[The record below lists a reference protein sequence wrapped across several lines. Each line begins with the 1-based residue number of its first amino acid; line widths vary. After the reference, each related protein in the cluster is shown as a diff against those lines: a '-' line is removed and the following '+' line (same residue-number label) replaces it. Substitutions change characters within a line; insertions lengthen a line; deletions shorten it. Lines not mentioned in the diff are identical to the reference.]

1 MTRASGKHR
10 SGMPLRLGV
19 IGCGLVA
26 QSVHFHHLSELTD
39 RFQVRALCDISPG
52 ALAFS
57 GERFFPKAVR
67 FADWQELLE
76 EPLDAVM
83 ILTPGSH
90 APIAIAAAERGL
102 HLFVEKPLAFSVQE
116 GATVLAAADRAGVS
130 LTVGYMKRYDL
141 AYERLLALMPAI
153 TDLRLV
159 RVTTLESAIDPYV
172 GHYSLHR
179 PCDIGSERL
188 ELLEA
193 DDRERI
199 FRAIGDTARDPG
211 WYWAYRVVLLD
222 CMVHEFNALRGLL
235 GEPSELRFASAS
247 AASGSLAAIL
257 TFGQTECVLAWVDLP
272 GMAHYEQ
279 EISLFA
285 PNQRL
290 GLRFPSPFLRNV
302 PTILTSEGGT
312 PGAPDA
318 WQTTEH
324 VGYESAF
331 KRELIEFHESAVGG
345 REPRTGGNDAI
356 RDLSL
361 CEAFIRAATEGTPQS
376 KPTDQRVSVSR

>member
-1 MTRASGKHR
+1 MR
-10 SGMPLRLGV
+10 SARPLRLGV

-26 QSVHFHHLSELTD
+26 QSVHFHHLRELPD

-52 ALAFS
+52 ALAFCS
-57 GERFFPKAVR
+57 EHFFPEALR

-76 EPLDAVM
+76 KPLDAVM

-90 APIAIAAAERGL
+90 APLAIAAAEHGR
-102 HLFVEKPLAFSVQE
+102 HLFVEKPLAFSAQE
-116 GATVLAAADRAGVS
+116 GAAVVAAAERAGVC
-130 LTVGYMKRYDL
+130 LMVGYMKRYDL

-172 GHYSLHR
+172 AHLPLHR
-179 PCDIGSERL
+179 PRDISSDRL

-199 FRAIGDTARDPG
+199 FRAIGDAADDRT
-211 WYWAYRVVLLD
+211 WFWAYRVVLLD
-222 CMVHEFNALRGLL
+222 CLVHEFNALRGLL
-235 GEPSELRFASAS
+235 GEPSELRFARAS
-247 AASGSLAAIL
+247 TASGSLAAIL
-257 TFGQTECVLAWVDLP
+257 TFGQTECILTWADLP

-302 PTILTSEGGT
+302 PTVLASEGGT
-312 PGAPDA
+312 PGQPDA
-318 WQTTEH
+318 WQRAEH

-331 KRELIEFHESAVGG
+331 KRELIEFHECVVKG
-345 REPRTGGNDAI
+345 REPRTGGKDAI

-361 CEAFIRAATEGTPQS
+361 CEAFIRAATCGTPQS
-376 KPTDQRVSVSR
+376 QPTEQRVRVSR